1 MKQKL
6 FIIVI
11 LTGIVSI
18 SVAAIHIQARK
29 NRNLKIFPE
38 NISEVK
44 LDSFMH
50 VYTRALNVECNFCH
64 RASLLNPAEMDFASD
79 AEPMKNN
86 ARDMMRM
93 VIDINK
99 RYFNYDSTKNAID
112 LNVISCKNCHQGH
125 VLPPPIN

>member
-6 FIIVI
+6 FIVAI

-29 NRNLKIFPE
+29 YRNLKILPAD
-38 NISEVK
+38 ISEQK

-50 VYTRALNVECNFCH
+50 VYCRALNVECNFCH
-64 RASLLNPAEMDFASD
+64 KASLLTGGELDFSSD

-99 RYFNYDSTKNAID
+99 TYFNYDTTKHAID

-125 VLPPPIN
+125 VLPPTIN